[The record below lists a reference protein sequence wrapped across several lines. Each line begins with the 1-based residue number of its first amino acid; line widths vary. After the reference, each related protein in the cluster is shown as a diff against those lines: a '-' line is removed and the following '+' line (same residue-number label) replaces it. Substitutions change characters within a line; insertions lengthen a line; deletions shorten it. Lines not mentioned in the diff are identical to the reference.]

1 MTPPTNALPTLAMLA
16 AVCLWASATPASK
29 FALAE
34 LTVAEF
40 VEFRLLLAAAALWAL
55 VAATRVKASPRAVGW
70 RPLVMGLLE
79 PGLVTVLVALGLT
92 STSPVSAS
100 VFWSLTPLILP
111 LLGRVVL
118 GERIE
123 GVVLLAACMA
133 FAATLVLAWGQA
145 QHGGGDPFGDLC
157 VASGVLASAV
167 NTLLA
172 RRNAQT
178 GASPLATSSWQLSS
192 ACCVASVLFFAVPRT
207 GPPIAAASPPTLAVL
222 VYLGLVV
229 SAGVYI
235 LSNYAVRHLPV
246 GRMGLLGCLVA
257 PFGTLM
263 SAALLG
269 TNVALADLAAI
280 AVVIAAVAMPALVRR
295 REAVAS

>member
-1 MTPPTNALPTLAMLA
+1 MTPANTLPTLAMLA
-16 AVCLWASATPASK
+16 AVCLWASATPGSK

-34 LTVAEF
+34 LTVGEF
-40 VEFRLLLAAAALWAL
+40 VVLRLLLAAAALWLL
-55 VAATRVKASPRAVGW
+55 VAAMRVNASPRAVGW

-79 PGLVTVLVALGLT
+79 PGLVTVLVTLGLT

-118 GERIE
+118 SEPIE
-123 GVVLLAACMA
+123 GVVLLAACVA
-133 FAATLVLAWGQA
+133 FAATLVLVWGQA
-145 QHGGGDPFGDLC
+145 QHGGGDLFGDVC

-167 NTLLA
+167 NTLIA
-172 RRNAQT
+172 RRNAQA
-178 GASPLATSSWQLSS
+178 GANPLATASWQLAS
-192 ACCVASVLFFAVPRT
+192 ACCVVSLLFLMVSSA
-207 GPPIAAASPPTLAVL
+207 GPPAVAASAPTLAVL
-222 VYLGLVV
+222 LYLGLVV

-246 GRMGLLGCLVA
+246 GRMGLMGCLVA
-257 PFGTLM
+257 PIGTLI

-269 TNVALADLAAI
+269 TTVALVDLAAI
-280 AVVIAAVAMPALVRR
+280 VVVIAAVAMPALVRR